1 MANSKNKKNI
11 FARYFLPF
19 GLRQV
24 CDILMVVAA
33 ILLIVGLA
41 IACNTQP
48 LNDVV
53 LLIGLCVYVLASALS
68 LIMPVKTLL
77 SKINHRAPEYKRA
90 LTNTIIFGVIFAL
103 SVFALIYLL
112 VA

>member
-1 MANSKNKKNI
+1 MAKSKNKKN
-11 FARYFLPF
+11 FLVRYFTPF

-24 CDILMVVAA
+24 CDILMIVAA
-33 ILLIVGLA
+33 IMLIVGLSV
-41 IACNTQP
+41 ACNTKP
-48 LNDVV
+48 VNDVV
-53 LLIGLCVYVLASALS
+53 LLIGLCIYVLASALS
-68 LIMPVKTLL
+68 LITPVKTLF

-90 LTNTIIFGVIFAL
+90 LTNTVVFGIIFAL